1 MGCVRKE
8 SMCRLSAATTTNPAS
23 AIHVVI
29 YLRAGGKNG
38 PRGSSSKI
46 KPASVNSGTM
56 AHNSIPITPCILLGS
71 PSFQQEARRHTMQ
84 RSTHEVYQWIWEN
97 AHQLDQPRQ
106 QTPCA
111 KLS

>member
-1 MGCVRKE
+1 MGCVRKK
-8 SMCRLSAATTTNPAS
+8 SMRRLSAATTTNPAS

-56 AHNSIPITPCILLGS
+56 AHNSIPIPPCIPIGS
-71 PSFQQEARRHTMQ
+71 PSFQQDARPQTVQ
-84 RSTHEVYQWIWEN
+84 RSTDDVHPWLWVKTQQ
-97 AHQLDQPRQ
+97 HDQDDTR
-106 QTPCA
+106 
-111 KLS
+111 

>member
-38 PRGSSSKI
+38 PRGGSSKI
-46 KPASVNSGTM
+46 KPARVNSGTM
-56 AHNSIPITPCILLGS
+56 AHNSKPIPPCIPIGS
-71 PSFQQEARRHTMQ
+71 PSLQQDARLPTVQ
-84 RSTHEVYQWIWEN
+84 RSTADVHHGRWRK
-97 AHQLDQPRQ
+97 HHRHDQ
-106 QTPCA
+106 
-111 KLS
+111 